1 MFNAEADFP
10 RAGLMMLSSADGGD
24 DEESDAVKIT
34 MTVLTKFDNG
44 RIYVE
49 SKTDSDLEALFPSAN
64 TKCYFTND
72 GNGNIQSYV
81 WQNDQWV
88 LGNTVGVSSVDDMNP
103 FKNQY
108 LDHSY
113 FSKTDF
119 GCALEKKNF
128 SLQNSLHFL

>member
-1 MFNAEADFP
+1 MFTAEADFL

-72 GNGNIQSYV
+72 GNGNIRNRSV
-81 WQNDQWV
+81 RE
-88 LGNTVGVSSVDDMNP
+88 GNANRSRKAQIKPSDLFQIDDLSV
-103 FKNQY
+103 
-108 LDHSY
+108 
-113 FSKTDF
+113 
-119 GCALEKKNF
+119 
-128 SLQNSLHFL
+128 